1 MTTILLAPDGLESK
15 FSDLITILQENCPL
29 DRAYAAS
36 KRTSCTSYL
45 DRRGL
50 MQSQGQGQIIPC
62 KSIWD
67 KDGRRLAAVFVYRD
81 DIQAERGSS

>member
-1 MTTILLAPDGLESK
+1 MSVTTILLTHNGLVSS
-15 FSDLITILQENCPL
+15 FSDMITILQEKYPL
-29 DRAYAAS
+29 DESCAGS

-50 MQSQGQGQIIPC
+50 IDSQSQGLIIPC

-67 KDGRRLAAVFVYRD
+67 KDGRRLAAVFVYRED
-81 DIQAERGSS
+81 GPV